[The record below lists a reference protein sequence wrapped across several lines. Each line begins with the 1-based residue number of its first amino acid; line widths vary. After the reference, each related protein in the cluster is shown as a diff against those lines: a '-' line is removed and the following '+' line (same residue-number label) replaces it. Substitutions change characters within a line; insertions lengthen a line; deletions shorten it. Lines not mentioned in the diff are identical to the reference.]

1 MYNEGFIGNMKGF
14 IFNLD
19 GVIVDTAKYHY
30 MAWRRLANEM
40 GVDFPPEQHEQLRS
54 LSRMESLEKILEWG
68 HVYMTEAE
76 KLHWAD
82 VKNNWYQGLISHM
95 TPDEVFPGVVSFLKE
110 VRSNGGYT
118 ALSSASRN
126 ARTVLKSMHL
136 ESYFDVILDGSAA
149 RKAKPHPECFL
160 LASAALRLAA
170 SECIVFDDAVSG
182 IQAAINGGFHVI
194 GIGNPE
200 HLPRAEWVIPGFAD
214 ITLSDIL
221 ERVDKTTS
229 DRQAPALLAR

>member
-1 MYNEGFIGNMKGF
+1 MTDLSEKMKGF

-30 MAWRRLANEM
+30 IAWRRLADEM
-40 GVDFPPEQHEQLRS
+40 GVDFPPEQHENLRS

-68 HVYMTEAE
+68 GLYMTEAE

-82 VKNNWYQGLISHM
+82 VKNNWYQGLVANM
-95 TPDEVFPGVVSFLKE
+95 TPEEVLPGVVPFLIE
-110 VRSNGGYT
+110 VRNSGGRT

-126 ARTVLKSMHL
+126 AWAVLTSTRL

-160 LASAALRLAA
+160 LAATALQLSP
-170 SECIVFDDAVSG
+170 SECIVFDDAVLG
-182 IQAAINGGFHVI
+182 VQAARIGGFNIV
-194 GIGNPE
+194 GIGKPE
-200 HLPRAEWVIPGFAD
+200 HLPDAELVIPGFAD
-214 ITLSDIL
+214 CRLSDIL
-221 ERVDKTTS
+221 VAVEKMS
-229 DRQAPALLAR
+229 PAVTVG

>member
-1 MYNEGFIGNMKGF
+1 MTDLSEKIKGF

-30 MAWRRLANEM
+30 IAWRRLADEM

-68 HVYMTEAE
+68 GLYMTEAE

-82 VKNNWYQGLISHM
+82 VKNNWYQGLIANM
-95 TPDEVFPGVVSFLKE
+95 TPEEIFPGVLPFLKE
-110 VRSNGGYT
+110 VRSHGGKT

-126 ARTVLKSMHL
+126 ARAVLKSTHL
-136 ESYFDVILDGSAA
+136 ESYFDVILDGSAP

-160 LASAALRLAA
+160 LAAAALDLTP
-170 SECIVFDDAVSG
+170 SECIVFDDAVRG
-182 IQAAINGGFHVI
+182 IQAAHNGGFHII
-194 GIGNPE
+194 GIGKQE
-200 HLPRAEWVIPGFAD
+200 HLPAAKLVIPGFEDYNLAD
-214 ITLSDIL
+214 ILDL
-221 ERVDKTTS
+221 VEKWMPA
-229 DRQAPALLAR
+229 APIHAE